1 VTITAYKIL
10 RRYANTDTSREL
22 TCYGTAT
29 DLEEAVR
36 LASYLSEMAEQ
47 HPKGWGCEEVLVE
60 KVMSEVVL
68 RLRPKQR
75 KDDEE

>member
-1 VTITAYKIL
+1 MTITAYKIL
-10 RRYANTDTSREL
+10 RRYANRDTSREL

-36 LASYLSEMAEQ
+36 LATYLSEMAEQ

-60 KVMSEVVL
+60 KVVSDVVL

>member
-1 VTITAYKIL
+1 MTITAYKIL

-22 TCYGTAT
+22 TCYSTTT

-60 KVMSEVVL
+60 KVVSEVVL
-68 RLRPKQR
+68 RLRPKQQ
-75 KDDEE
+75 KDG